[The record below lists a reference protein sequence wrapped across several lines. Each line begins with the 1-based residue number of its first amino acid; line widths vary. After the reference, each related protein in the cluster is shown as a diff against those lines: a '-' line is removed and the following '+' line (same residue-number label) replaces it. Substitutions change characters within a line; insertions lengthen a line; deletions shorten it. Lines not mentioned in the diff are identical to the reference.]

1 MAHRAQNF
9 NVVLSSQ
16 HGHDNSTWLPL
27 PANQVVRAAAYMLSE
42 RHSRARTVSR
52 STSRSVPFSRGF
64 LIPRPLFVCNERK
77 NARMMGI
84 THLNA
89 ASEAASEA
97 AFAVNAMRVRR
108 RMDATT
114 NRDELLRA

>member
-64 LIPRPLFVCNERK
+64 LMPRPFFVCSERK

-84 THLNA
+84 THLN
-89 ASEAASEA
+89 AASEA